1 MIRLFGLVYV
11 ALCLIVTGVVLYK
24 EYKEYKEIIEGLK
37 NVELRKTTLIKLL
50 LSTLC
55 IPFIPAILTYLWLD
69 KEYDN

>member
-1 MIRLFGLVYV
+1 MINLFGLVYV
-11 ALCLIVTGVVLYK
+11 ALCLIVTSVVL
-24 EYKEYKEIIEGLK
+24 YKEYKEIIEGLK
-37 NVELRKTTLIKLL
+37 NVDLRKTTIIKLL

>member
-1 MIRLFGLVYV
+1 MISLFGLVYV

-24 EYKEYKEIIEGLK
+24 EYKEIIEGLK
-37 NVELRKTTLIKLL
+37 NVDLRKTTIIKLL

-69 KEYDN
+69 KEYNN

>member
-1 MIRLFGLVYV
+1 MINLFGLVYV
-11 ALCLIVTGVVLYK
+11 ALCLIVTSVVL
-24 EYKEYKEIIEGLK
+24 YKEYKEIIEGLK
-37 NVELRKTTLIKLL
+37 NVDLRKTTLIKLL

>member
-1 MIRLFGLVYV
+1 MISLFGLVYV

-24 EYKEYKEIIEGLK
+24 EYKEIIEGLK
-37 NVELRKTTLIKLL
+37 NVDLRKTTLIKLL

>member
-11 ALCLIVTGVVLYK
+11 ALCLIVTGVVL
-24 EYKEYKEIIEGLK
+24 YKEYKEIIEGLK

>member
-1 MIRLFGLVYV
+1 MISLFGLVYV

-24 EYKEYKEIIEGLK
+24 EYKEIIEGLK
-37 NVELRKTTLIKLL
+37 NVDLRKTTIIKLL